1 MSGTSGTIMTT
12 ILWDMKGVL
21 LVEFHKHGKTVN
33 TASYSS
39 LLEHLETVIRRKY
52 KGLITRSH
60 SVARQ
65 CSTTHCMSDL
75 GSCGQTGIRG
85 LVLSHGLYT
94 TRTQVTQLMPS
105 FRANET
111 NARITEDCLGCWS
124 SVSCSSVADENLW
137 LPYIPAYKS
146 QNLRQNLDL
155 KVGGATYTR
164 VIK

>member
-1 MSGTSGTIMTT
+1 MTT

-111 NARITEDCLGCWS
+111 NARITEDCLGC
-124 SVSCSSVADENLW
+124 
-137 LPYIPAYKS
+137 
-146 QNLRQNLDL
+146 
-155 KVGGATYTR
+155 
-164 VIK
+164 